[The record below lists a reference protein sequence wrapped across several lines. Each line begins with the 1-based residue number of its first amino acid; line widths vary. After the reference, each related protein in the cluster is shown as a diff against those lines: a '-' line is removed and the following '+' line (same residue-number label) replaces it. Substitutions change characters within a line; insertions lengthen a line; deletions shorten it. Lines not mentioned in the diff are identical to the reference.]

1 MSNFL
6 QLPALNALRTFTVA
20 AQRLNFR
27 QAAEDL
33 LVSPSAISH
42 QIKWLEEYLGCKLF
56 LRKNRNVE
64 LTEEGLFLFSKLE
77 RPFSEIAQA
86 LTDVRMPYG
95 RFKVTISLRPFV
107 STMWFT
113 KLLSDLWFKHPNIQV
128 NLIHNLQAPDFS
140 RDNIDFAII
149 WGKAR
154 SWPQLTTHQLV
165 PGDLTPVC
173 TPEYIEKYGPI
184 EKPADLRNLTL
195 IHDEGLLAWDEWFL
209 KADGKPA
216 SVRQSFNIDDTNV
229 RLRTVLNGQ
238 GVMLSCP
245 TLLQEYLDKGELV
258 LLFPTICLEDYAYY
272 LAYPKDKELNEQAQF
287 FVEWLKSIV

>member
-64 LTEEGLFLFSKLE
+64 LTEEGRFLFSKLE

-86 LTDVRMPYG
+86 LADVRLPYG
-95 RFKVTISLRPFV
+95 RSRVTISLRPFV

-113 KLLSDLWFKHPNIQV
+113 KVLSDLWFKHPNIQV

-149 WGKAR
+149 WGKAT

-165 PGDLTPVC
+165 PGDLSPVC
-173 TPEYIEKYGPI
+173 TPEYLAMYGPI
-184 EKPADLRNLTL
+184 AKTDELRNRTL
-195 IHDEGLLAWDEWFL
+195 IHDEGPLAWDEWFL
-209 KADGKPA
+209 KADGKA
-216 SVRQSFNIDDTNV
+216 TSVRQSFTIDDTNV
-229 RLRTVLNGQ
+229 RLRTVLNSQ
-238 GVMLSCP
+238 GVMLGCP
-245 TLLQEYLDKGELV
+245 TLLKEYLDKGELV
-258 LLFPTICLEDYAYY
+258 LLFPHIQLEDYAYF
-272 LAYPKDKELNEQAQF
+272 LAYPKDKELNEQAKF
-287 FVEWLKSIV
+287 FVDWLKSIV

>member
-42 QIKWLEEYLGCKLF
+42 QIKWLEEYLSCKLF
-56 LRKNRNVE
+56 LRTNRNVE
-64 LTEEGLFLFSKLE
+64 LTEEGRFLFSKLE

-86 LTDVRMPYG
+86 LEDVRLPYG
-95 RFKVTISLRPFV
+95 RSRITISLRPFV

-113 KLLSDLWFKHPNIQV
+113 KILSELWFKHPKIQV
-128 NLIHNLQAPDFS
+128 NLIHNLQAPDFN

-149 WGKAR
+149 WGKAA
-154 SWPQLTTHQLV
+154 SWPQLITHQVV

-173 TPEYIEKYGPI
+173 TPQYIEKYGPI
-184 EKPADLRNLTL
+184 NTTDDLRALTL

-209 KADGKPA
+209 KADGKPT
-216 SVRQSFNIDDTNV
+216 SVKQSFTIDDTNV
-229 RLRTVLNGQ
+229 RLKAVLDSQ

-245 TLLQEYLDKGELV
+245 TLLKEYLDRGELV
-258 LLFPTICLEDYAYY
+258 LPFPKICLEDYAYF
-272 LAYPKDKELNEQAQF
+272 LAYPKGKDLNEQASF
-287 FVEWLKSIV
+287 FVNWLKSIV

>member
-1 MSNFL
+1 MSKYL

-56 LRKNRNVE
+56 LRKSRNIE
-64 LTEEGLFLFSKLE
+64 LTEEGRFLFSKLE

-86 LTDVRMPYG
+86 LADVRMPYG
-95 RFKVTISLRPFV
+95 RSKITISLRPFV

-113 KLLSDLWFKHPNIQV
+113 KILSDLWFKHPTIQV
-128 NLIHNLQAPDFS
+128 NLIHNLQTPDFS
-140 RDNIDFAII
+140 RDNIDFAIV
-149 WGKAR
+149 WGKSS
-154 SWPQLTTHQLV
+154 SWPQLITHQVV

-173 TPEYIEKYGPI
+173 TPQYLEKYGAI
-184 EKPADLRNLTL
+184 NKPADLRERTL
-195 IHDEGLLAWDEWFL
+195 IHDEGPLAWDEWFL

-216 SVRQSFNIDDTNV
+216 SLRQSFNIDDTNV
-229 RLRTVLNGQ
+229 RLKTVLDSQ

-245 TLLQEYLDKGELV
+245 TLLKEYLDKGDLV
-258 LLFPTICLEDYAYY
+258 LLFPEIRLEDYAYF
-272 LAYPKDKELNEQAQF
+272 LAYPKDSELNEQAKF
-287 FVEWLKSIV
+287 FVDWLKSMT

>member
-27 QAAEDL
+27 QASEDL

-64 LTEEGLFLFSKLE
+64 LTEEGRFLFSKLE

-86 LTDVRMPYG
+86 LADVRMPYG
-95 RFKVTISLRPFV
+95 RYRVTISLRPFV

-113 KLLSDLWFKHPNIQV
+113 KVLGDLWFEHPNIQV

-140 RDNIDFAII
+140 RDNIDFAIV
-149 WGKAR
+149 WGKAK
-154 SWPQLTTHQLV
+154 SWPQLITHQVV

-173 TPEYIEKYGPI
+173 TPAFVEKHGPI
-184 EKPADLRNLTL
+184 NSPDDLRALTL

-229 RLRTVLNGQ
+229 RLRAVLNGQ

-245 TLLQEYLDKGELV
+245 TLLREYIEKGELQ
-258 LLFPTICLEDYAYY
+258 LLFPQICLEDYAYF
-272 LAYPKDKELNEQAQF
+272 LAYPKDKELNEQAKF

>member
-27 QAAEDL
+27 QAADDL

-64 LTEEGLFLFSKLE
+64 LTEEGRFLFSKLE

-86 LTDVRMPYG
+86 LADVRMPYG
-95 RFKVTISLRPFV
+95 YSKVTISLRPFV

-149 WGKAR
+149 WGKAK
-154 SWPQLTTHQLV
+154 SWPDLITYQVV

-173 TPEYIEKYGPI
+173 TPQFIEKHGPI
-184 EKPADLRNLTL
+184 TKADDLRHLTL
-195 IHDEGLLAWDEWFL
+195 IHDEGPLAWDEWFL
-209 KADGKPA
+209 KADGQPA
-216 SVRQSFNIDDTNV
+216 SVKQSFNIDDTNV
-229 RLRTVLNGQ
+229 RLKTVLDSQ

-245 TLLQEYLDKGELV
+245 TLLKEYLERGELV
-258 LLFPTICLEDYAYY
+258 LPFPDICLEDYAYY
-272 LAYPKDKELNEQAQF
+272 LAYPKSKELSEQAKF

>member
-1 MSNFL
+1 
-6 QLPALNALRTFTVA
+6 VA

-56 LRKNRNVE
+56 LRKSRNIE
-64 LTEEGLFLFSKLE
+64 LTEEGRFLFSKLE

-86 LTDVRMPYG
+86 LADVRMPYG
-95 RFKVTISLRPFV
+95 RSKITISLRPFV

-113 KLLSDLWFKHPNIQV
+113 KILSDLWFKHPTIQV
-128 NLIHNLQAPDFS
+128 NLIHNLQTPDFS
-140 RDNIDFAII
+140 RDNIDFAIV
-149 WGKAR
+149 WGKSS
-154 SWPQLTTHQLV
+154 SWPQLITHQVV

-173 TPEYIEKYGPI
+173 TPQYLEKYGAI
-184 EKPADLRNLTL
+184 NKPADLRERTL
-195 IHDEGLLAWDEWFL
+195 IHDEGPLAWDEWFL

-216 SVRQSFNIDDTNV
+216 SLRQSFNIDDTNV
-229 RLRTVLNGQ
+229 RLKTVLDSQ

-245 TLLQEYLDKGELV
+245 TLLKEYLDKGDLV
-258 LLFPTICLEDYAYY
+258 LLFPEIRLEDYAYF
-272 LAYPKDKELNEQAQF
+272 LAYPKDSELNEQAKF
-287 FVEWLKSIV
+287 FVDWLKSMT